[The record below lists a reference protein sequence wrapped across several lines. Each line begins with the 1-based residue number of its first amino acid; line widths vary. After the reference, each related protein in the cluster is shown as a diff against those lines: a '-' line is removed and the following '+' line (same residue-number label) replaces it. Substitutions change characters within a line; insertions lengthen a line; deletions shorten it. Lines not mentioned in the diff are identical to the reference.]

1 MDKKKF
7 LRIFRKVCPARG
19 PKFVVPF
26 LIFSETGGV
35 YKSGAPHLR
44 ATVHDRSAL
53 ELKKIIVN
61 GEDLVVYQ
69 EPEDLATK
77 LSLRRSPLL
86 FVDYWMM
93 SKVRILKI

>member
-1 MDKKKF
+1 MKLKF
-7 LRIFRKVCPARG
+7 AVL
-19 PKFVVPF
+19 F
-26 LIFSETGGV
+26 LIFSETGGA

-61 GEDLVVYQ
+61 GQDLVVYQ
-69 EPEDLATK
+69 EEDLATK

-93 SKVRILKI
+93 SKVRSLKTNLGCMLSTINHRGL